1 MGSLQIFQLPP
12 GVQRHAWARLTSDSK
27 LTIGVN
33 VSVNSCMPH
42 CVSPVAD
49 WRVFQIVTQTKIDE

>member
-1 MGSLQIFQLPP
+1 MFSLGTPAFSHSVLA
-12 GVQRHAWARLTSDSK
+12 VRLTDDSK

-33 VSVNSCMPH
+33 VSVNSCMLH

-49 WRVFQIVTQTKIDE
+49 WRVFQVVTQTKIDG